1 METRNV
7 EISALR
13 TLRSGFLYLL
23 VAVIVGIVA
32 VLAGLL
38 SIIATY
44 GRGPHGPSAFAGV
57 IGAVVTLLILLL
69 VAVGIALYAIFGKIR
84 PGMRQL
90 SEVDNGFRICY
101 TGTTL
106 MLVGLVIMV
115 LGLIVL
121 AAVFAAAGF
130 SPEATWGAV
139 VGGLIL
145 ALGVLLIGGII
156 GLIGNILT
164 FVVGAFKLH
173 SRYQNSLYM
182 VAGILFV
189 RHTPDV
195 PRAWR
200 NPHGRGLHPDV
211 HRPRR
216 HDKQAEHGNH
226 NPGTSLDACR
236 RLALEPATTPFPQLP
251 VLSKPRLSAAWP
263 PHTTRQIGHLSIT
276 PV

>member
-1 METRNV
+1 MEMRNV

-32 VLAGLL
+32 ALAGLL
-38 SIIATY
+38 SIIAAI
-44 GRGPHGPSAFAGV
+44 GFMPAAPHGPSAFAGV
-57 IGAVVTLLILLL
+57 ISAVALLL
-69 VAVGIALYAIFGKIR
+69 VLSLIAVGIVLYAIFGKIR

-106 MLVGLVIMV
+106 MLVGLVILV

-130 SPEATWGAV
+130 SPEALRGTV
-139 VGGLIL
+139 VSGLIL

-156 GLIGNILT
+156 AFIGDILT

-173 SRYQNSLYM
+173 GKYQNSLYM
-182 VAGILFV
+182 AAGILFV
-189 RHTPDV
+189 VDIALLLVGFSGILTLVGYILMYIALGDTINRLTT
-195 PRAWR
+195 ATAT
-200 NPHGRGLHPDV
+200 LA
-211 HRPRR
+211 
-216 HDKQAEHGNH
+216 QA
-226 NPGTSLDACR
+226 
-236 RLALEPATTPFPQLP
+236 
-251 VLSKPRLSAAWP
+251 
-263 PHTTRQIGHLSIT
+263 
-276 PV
+276 

>member
-1 METRNV
+1 MEMRNV

-32 VLAGLL
+32 ALAGLL
-38 SIIATY
+38 SIIAAI
-44 GRGPHGPSAFAGV
+44 GFMPAAPHGPSAFAGV
-57 IGAVVTLLILLL
+57 VSAVALLL
-69 VAVGIALYAIFGKIR
+69 VLSLIAVGIVLYAIFGKIR

-106 MLVGLVIMV
+106 MLVGLVILV

-130 SPEATWGAV
+130 SPEAFKGTV
-139 VGGLIL
+139 VSGLIL

-156 GLIGNILT
+156 AFIGNILT

-173 SRYQNSLYM
+173 GKYQNSLYM
-182 VAGILFV
+182 AAGILFV
-189 RHTPDV
+189 IDIALLLVGFSGILTLVGYILMYIALGDTINRLTT
-195 PRAWR
+195 ATAT
-200 NPHGRGLHPDV
+200 LA
-211 HRPRR
+211 
-216 HDKQAEHGNH
+216 QA
-226 NPGTSLDACR
+226 
-236 RLALEPATTPFPQLP
+236 
-251 VLSKPRLSAAWP
+251 
-263 PHTTRQIGHLSIT
+263 
-276 PV
+276 

>member
-23 VAVIVGIVA
+23 VAVIVGVIA

-38 SIIATY
+38 SIIAAI
-44 GRGPHGPSAFAGV
+44 GFMPAAPHGPSAFAGV
-57 IGAVVTLLILLL
+57 VGAVVLLLVLSL
-69 VAVGIALYAIFGKIR
+69 VAVGIVLYAIFGKIR

-106 MLVGLVIMV
+106 MLVGLVILV

-130 SPEATWGAV
+130 SPEALRGTV
-139 VGGLIL
+139 VSGLIL

-156 GLIGNILT
+156 AFIGDILT

-173 SRYQNSLYM
+173 GKYQNSLYM

-189 RHTPDV
+189 VDIALLLVGFSGILTLVGYILMYIALGDTINRLTTATATPT
-195 PRAWR
+195 
-200 NPHGRGLHPDV
+200 
-211 HRPRR
+211 
-216 HDKQAEHGNH
+216 QA
-226 NPGTSLDACR
+226 
-236 RLALEPATTPFPQLP
+236 
-251 VLSKPRLSAAWP
+251 
-263 PHTTRQIGHLSIT
+263 
-276 PV
+276 